1 MATAKLGRKL
11 LDMVFIVVLGTLSAG
26 VLVVAQG
33 YAAPRAR
40 KHAELRVRS
49 NILAAAGLEVAP
61 SDIEATFAARAAEEV
76 AGGLT
81 LYRVDTLIAYE
92 FRGQGVWGPIEGIIT
107 LDSSLQHIA
116 GVRVLVQEETPG
128 LGDRIKDPDY
138 LVTYSGKTTQEPL
151 ELAIR
156 HEATLENEVDAI
168 SGATLSSQALVRIV
182 NDAVT
187 AVRRARGR

>member
-1 MATAKLGRKL
+1 MATAKLDRKL

-49 NILAAAGLEVAP
+49 NILAAAGVTAAPAEVE
-61 SDIEATFAARAAEEV
+61 SLFSARAEAV
-76 AGGLT
+76 PSGGVT
-81 LYRVDTLIAYE
+81 LYHVDSLVAYE
-92 FRGQGVWGPIEGIIT
+92 FVGQGVWGPIEGIIT
-107 LDSSLQHIA
+107 LDSSLQHVA
-116 GVRVLVQEETPG
+116 GVRVLMQEETPG

-156 HEATLENEVDAI
+156 HQATLENEVDAI

-182 NDAVT
+182 NDAVA